1 MPKFDNWIM
10 NFFPTLPNYEFL
22 FLSFLSNGHSHKNG
36 HNGAHHGSS
45 ITIEHPTPPPPA
57 ASSHHFSSLSVP
69 PMRRRRSECNTPINV
84 SKCLESFPYVC
95 VVSYKIENLRWS
107 SRWNVEMHICAE
119 PLFGGRG
126 ITALHC
132 CVRLVVY
139 MDTANC

>member
-1 MPKFDNWIM
+1 M
-10 NFFPTLPNYEFL
+10 NSFPTLLNYEFL
-22 FLSFLSNGHSHKNG
+22 FLSILSNGHSHKNG

-95 VVSYKIENLRWS
+95 VKRQKIADEVYDVMYFSYFREHGNLTEVLLVSMAL
-107 SRWNVEMHICAE
+107 
-119 PLFGGRG
+119 G
-126 ITALHC
+126 ILT
-132 CVRLVVY
+132 
-139 MDTANC
+139 MEANGHWP